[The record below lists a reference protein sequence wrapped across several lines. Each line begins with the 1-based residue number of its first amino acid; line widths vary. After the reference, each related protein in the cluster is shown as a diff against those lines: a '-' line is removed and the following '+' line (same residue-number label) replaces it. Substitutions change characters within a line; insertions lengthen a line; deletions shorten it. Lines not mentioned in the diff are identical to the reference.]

1 MFTAGPKDARDST
14 SRASSS
20 RALSSAKGGTRG
32 SVRRTGSPFI
42 DVDAKDS
49 LDPYTLEV
57 AGGTLCVT
65 FDRGPGMRKL
75 VVVLSVVSAFI
86 VLAPVTALA
95 KPSPSGTSTGSGRVF
110 LPNPVAELGIQT
122 LTDQKDA
129 DYPALQD
136 AYHNVRLTNLDGSGY
151 LSGDWANVRSS
162 TGPLAYSADNTF
174 LYDRHDDRFEQVM
187 AYFWITKSQLYIQ
200 SLGFGGSRRAINK
213 HPQQARINQLGV
225 DNSFANDKTTEL
237 RFGKGGVDDAEDA
250 EVILH
255 EYGHAIHFSQSATF
269 YASDES
275 GSIGEGFADYWAVT
289 VSDLVSPTP
298 DEPCVADWDSV
309 SYTSEEP
316 HCLRRVDLDLHYPA
330 DLNGK
335 VHHDGQIWSRAL
347 WDIRVALGHVKAD
360 TLILQAQFDF
370 PGTDMPD
377 LAARTVAA
385 AQALYGNSAAHVVR
399 DAFEDRGI
407 L

>member
-1 MFTAGPKDARDST
+1 
-14 SRASSS
+14 
-20 RALSSAKGGTRG
+20 
-32 SVRRTGSPFI
+32 
-42 DVDAKDS
+42 
-49 LDPYTLEV
+49 
-57 AGGTLCVT
+57 
-65 FDRGPGMRKL
+65 MRKL
-75 VVVLSVVSAFI
+75 VVALSVVSAFV
-86 VLAPVTALA
+86 VLAPGTALA
-95 KPSPSGTSTGSGRVF
+95 KPSPSDLSTGAGRVF

-129 DYPALQD
+129 DYAALQP
-136 AYHNVRLTNLDGSGY
+136 AYHVVTLTDLDGSGY
-151 LSGDWANVRSS
+151 LSGKWAVVRGS

-174 LYDRHDDRFEQVM
+174 LFDRHDDEFEQVM
-187 AYFWITKSQLYIQ
+187 AYYWVTQAQRYIQ
-200 SLGFGGSRRAINK
+200 SLGFGDGRRAINK
-213 HPQQARINQLGV
+213 HPQSIRINQLGI
-225 DNSFANDKTTEL
+225 DNSFANDKTAEL

-255 EYGHAIHFSQSATF
+255 EYGHAIHFSQSETF
-269 YASDES
+269 YTSDEA
-275 GSIGEGFADYWAVT
+275 GAIGEGFADYWAVT
-289 VSDLVSPTP
+289 VSDVISPTP

-316 HCLRRVDLDLHYPA
+316 HCLRRVDLDLHYPE
-330 DLNGK
+330 DLNER

-385 AQALYGNSAAHVVR
+385 AHVLYGNPTANVVR